1 MTGTEIIRQGADI
14 LRAAG
19 FVVRVFNANRRVRTR
34 NWIDVWAC
42 KDGVSWLIE
51 AKGQGDRIRPG
62 QREFYRQL
70 SPHLGDGVR
79 YLLAQSVEDIEDIVT
94 ASRYP

>member
-1 MTGTEIIRQGADI
+1 MTGTEIIRQGAAI

-19 FVVRVFNANRRVRTR
+19 FVVRVFNANRRTRTR

-42 KDGVSWLIE
+42 RDGVSWLIE
-51 AKGQGDRIRPG
+51 VKGQGDRLAPG

-79 YLLAQSVEDIEDIVT
+79 YVLAQSVEDFEDIVT